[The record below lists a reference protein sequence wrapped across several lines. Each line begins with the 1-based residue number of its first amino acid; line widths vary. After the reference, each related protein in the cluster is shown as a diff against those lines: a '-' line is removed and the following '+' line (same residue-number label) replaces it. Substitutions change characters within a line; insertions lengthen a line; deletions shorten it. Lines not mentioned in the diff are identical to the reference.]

1 MRKELLVVCPTCES
15 KQVYHGQY
23 HCDNCHTPMSPWKLA
38 QQLQE
43 SRDKE
48 FLEQLKG
55 KNVQD
60 G

>member
-1 MRKELLVVCPTCES
+1 
-15 KQVYHGQY
+15 
-23 HCDNCHTPMSPWKLA
+23 MSPWKLA